1 MTYHPSPFRMKGA
14 ADNNRRSAP
23 PHTSHVANG
32 SAEIRCRT
40 SKMRRHLSHW
50 YSYVG
55 TSPKAITLA
64 LALALGAC
72 ATTTSEISETQRL
85 QARGAYERALRSIEE
100 RQPVAALTAAQ
111 EAVGLDGANAVYR
124 DVLGL
129 VFNELLRPEL
139 ALEQFQRAVEL
150 DPGYADA
157 EFHRGVALAE
167 QRRWD
172 DAVAAFRRA
181 ASMPRLTQPQLVQN
195 NLGMAYLNLK
205 RYREAEEALQFA
217 LRLEPRLEAA
227 HYHLG
232 LVFTAEGRKDEARAA
247 FRRVGELDPKSPF
260 AQAALERLRDLGDG
274 G

>member
-1 MTYHPSPFRMKGA
+1 MTYHPSPFRMNGA
-14 ADNNRRSAP
+14 ADNSRRSAP
-23 PHTSHVANG
+23 PQTSHVVNG

-40 SKMRRHLSHW
+40 SKIRWHLSHW

-55 TSPKAITLA
+55 TDSKAITLA
-64 LALALGAC
+64 VAVTLGAC
-72 ATTTSEISETQRL
+72 ATATPEVNEAQRL
-85 QARGAYERALRSIEE
+85 QARAAYERAVRSFDEK
-100 RQPVAALTAAQ
+100 QATTALTAAQ
-111 EAVGLDGANAVYR
+111 EAVALDANSAVYR
-124 DVLGL
+124 DLLGL
-129 VFNELLRPEL
+129 VFIELLRPDL
-139 ALEQFQRAVEL
+139 ALEQFQRATEL

-172 DAVAAFRRA
+172 EAVTAYRRA
-181 ASMPRLTQPQLVQN
+181 ATMPRLTVPHFVHH

-227 HYHLG
+227 YYHLG